1 MVQGVLIDE
10 AVEMLFEGT
19 RHFARAS
26 RTGAVQQALR
36 SLLGKALHPLAEGGV
51 GKVERR
57 RDGVDVRASHAL
69 THRLRPTKHA
79 GLLRLLQYGR
89 SGCERFSGTWAF
101 EGTHRMVLLG
111 SHGFYPTWT
120 RGSTLLIGAKWLR
133 LTFFRFR

>member
-1 MVQGVLIDE
+1 MVQGVLIAE

-57 RDGVDVRASHAL
+57 RDGVDVRASHNF
-69 THRLRPTKHA
+69 THRLRPTKNA
-79 GLLRLLQYGR
+79 RLLGLLLQR
-89 SGCERFSGTWAF
+89 R
-101 EGTHRMVLLG
+101 
-111 SHGFYPTWT
+111 
-120 RGSTLLIGAKWLR
+120 
-133 LTFFRFR
+133 